1 MRSLFKPVTANN
13 SGISANIFAVIS
25 QAATPRW
32 QGFCGKAFSTR
43 CFSSAN
49 NSDINED
56 CAGAVDGCH
65 VTEAIGGLKG
75 SRGRSAYSAS
85 KHAVIGLTRSA
96 ALDYA
101 AKGIRIS
108 AVCPG
113 MVNTPM
119 AGFVSTNYDPEIV
132 SRMVAQEPI
141 GRFGEP
147 EEIAAGRD
155 MALQPGRELHSG
167 SCNDG
172 RWRPPR
178 RLIEGAKI
186 KILRHG

>member
-1 MRSLFKPVTANN
+1 MCSLLKSVTANN
-13 SGISANIFAVIS
+13 SRISANIFAVIS

-32 QGFCGKAFSTR
+32 QGFCGKASSAR

-56 CAGAVDGCH
+56 RTGAAHDCH

-101 AKGIRIS
+101 AQGMRID

-113 MVNTPM
+113 M
-119 AGFVSTNYDPEIV
+119 ST
-132 SRMVAQEPI
+132 R
-141 GRFGEP
+141 
-147 EEIAAGRD
+147 
-155 MALQPGRELHSG
+155 
-167 SCNDG
+167 
-172 RWRPPR
+172 RWRALSR
-178 RLIEGAKI
+178 RITIQKSSAGWWRKSPSDASVNRKKSPLP
-186 KILRHG
+186 

>member
-1 MRSLFKPVTANN
+1 M
-13 SGISANIFAVIS
+13 
-25 QAATPRW
+25 
-32 QGFCGKAFSTR
+32 QGFCGRAFFAR

-56 CAGAVDGCH
+56 CAGAVHDCH
-65 VTEAIGGLKG
+65 VAEAIGGLKG

-101 AKGIRIS
+101 ARGIRIN

-119 AGFVSTNYDPEIV
+119 AGFVSKNYDPEIV
-132 SRMVAQEPI
+132 RRMVAQEPI

-147 EEIAAGRD
+147 EEIAAAEIWLCSPAASFMLGHA
-155 MALQPGRELHSG
+155 MTV
-167 SCNDG
+167 DG
-172 RWRPPR
+172 G
-178 RLIEGAKI
+178 LLA
-186 KILRHG
+186 H

>member
-1 MRSLFKPVTANN
+1 MIGGSFSTPVTDLSYPMRSLFKPVTANN

-25 QAATPRW
+25 QAATPRR
-32 QGFCGKAFSTR
+32 QGFCGKAFSAR

-56 CAGAVDGCH
+56 CTGAVHDCH
-65 VTEAIGGLKG
+65 VAEAIGGLKG

-101 AKGIRIS
+101 ARGIRIN

-119 AGFVSTNYDPEIV
+119 AAFVTKNYDPEIV
-132 SRMVAQEPI
+132 GRMVAQEPI

-147 EEIAAGRD
+147 EEIAA
-155 MALQPGRELHSG
+155 A
-167 SCNDG
+167 
-172 RWRPPR
+172 
-178 RLIEGAKI
+178 
-186 KILRHG
+186 